1 MPADSFF
8 DSFVAIDTRDTT
20 PILATFDIGQPLAGQ
35 LSQATHCIHTDAA
48 DAIFA

>member
-8 DSFVAIDTRDTT
+8 DSFIAIDTRDTT
-20 PILATFDIGQPLAGQ
+20 PILDIDIGQPLAGQ